1 MSVCVYCGKEA
12 DTREHIPARNLFSIT
27 ANVPFITVPSC
38 KTCNSGFQM
47 DEEFFRNFLVS
58 ILYEQSQSAT
68 ILLDNSVARSMRRK
82 PALGLKMFEQMSLVD
97 YYDGFGNYHG
107 KKTAMHIKP
116 EDHARIYRVLDKYI
130 RGLFYNHFKKPI
142 PKDWS
147 VEHHWLLPKFEE
159 KVVHTLK
166 GMRWER
172 VREDTFVYGF
182 NSVPETNQSVW
193 CMIFYERPLFY
204 TFVVDPVTASKRKMM
219 KPS

>member
-116 EDHARIYRVLDKYI
+116 AKPKNTSDPTGAGDAFRAGFLAGYLRLIEKKLYGSKLSFELSADELVVCGQMGSVSAVYTVEKY
-130 RGLFYNHFKKPI
+130 GTQTHQF
-142 PKDWS
+142 
-147 VEHHWLLPKFEE
+147 
-159 KVVHTLK
+159 TLK
-166 GMRWER
+166 EFEMRYKDE
-172 VREDTFVYGF
+172 F
-182 NSVPETNQSVW
+182 
-193 CMIFYERPLFY
+193 
-204 TFVVDPVTASKRKMM
+204 
-219 KPS
+219 